1 MKCYKNIVTAHT
13 FHRVACHVQAAKA
26 TQCRNSS
33 TTQVWL
39 NRQRRDPF
47 VKARGNYRSRSAFK
61 LIQMNDQYNL
71 FPKSTKAKGSFTV
84 VDLGCAPGGWSQAAL
99 HLLEQKTPAP
109 DENENYVSDID
120 EEEVESPRVIGVDL
134 LATDPLL
141 GARFLQGDFLDVS
154 VQQRLQGDL
163 GGRHVDM
170 ILSDMSPHI
179 RGNRIADI
187 EASLELCRS
196 VLAFTQRHLRPAPGK
211 DSRSG
216 TLILKHFSGPAF
228 EEFREKELTPLF
240 SKKIKYAKPEASRQN
255 SSEAYFVCQGYKGHT
270 I

>member
-71 FPKSTKAKGSFTV
+71 FPKSTKAKGSV
-84 VDLGCAPGGWSQAAL
+84 Y
-99 HLLEQKTPAP
+99 EQKTPAP